1 MPVDPSIVRTVALPI
16 GIDLGATVLFSIT
29 GAMVAIRR
37 YYDAIG
43 VFVLAL
49 ACGLGGGLLRDGL
62 FIQSGPPAA
71 MRTSS
76 YMFAVLAGCVLAI
89 LFFQAYGTVI
99 QAIPDF

>member
-1 MPVDPSIVRTVALPI
+1 
-16 GIDLGATVLFSIT
+16 
-29 GAMVAIRR
+29 MVAIRR

-49 ACGLGGGLLRDGL
+49 ACGLGGGLLRDCV

-76 YMFAVLAGCVLAI
+76 YMFAVLAGSVSAI
-89 LFFQAYGTVI
+89 LFVSCSLIGPSGMGSVQKVCVMVYPMDKT
-99 QAIPDF
+99 

>member
-1 MPVDPSIVRTVALPI
+1 
-16 GIDLGATVLFSIT
+16 
-29 GAMVAIRR
+29 MVAIRR

-49 ACGLGGGLLRDGL
+49 ACGLGGGLLRDCL

-76 YMFAVLAGCVLAI
+76 YMFAVLAGLRDRDPV
-89 LFFQAYGTVI
+89 FQAHGTVI

>member
-1 MPVDPSIVRTVALPI
+1 
-16 GIDLGATVLFSIT
+16 
-29 GAMVAIRR
+29 MVAIRR
-37 YYDAIG
+37 HYDAIG

-49 ACGLGGGLLRDGL
+49 ACGLGGGLLRDCL

-76 YMFAVLAGCVLAI
+76 YMIAVLAGCVVAI
-89 LFFQAYGTVI
+89 LFFKHMEHQAHGTVI